1 MTVLG
6 FEHVNVATGDLDR
19 ARRFYAE
26 VLGLRDGPRPP
37 FSRAGAW
44 MYLGEQ
50 AVVHISTSRAPA
62 TRKSDAFD
70 HVAFKASGLDE
81 TRERLRE
88 HNIYFQEFGVPEN
101 DLHQVFFRDPDGTE
115 IELIFSGD
123 EARAAAAA
131 GAAVDGTVG
140 RNT

>member
-1 MTVLG
+1 MKVLG
-6 FEHVNVATGDLDR
+6 FEHVNVSTSDLER
-19 ARRFYAE
+19 TRRFYAE

-37 FSRAGAW
+37 FSRPGAW

-50 AVVHISTSRAPA
+50 AVVHISTGRVPV
-62 TRKSDAFD
+62 TRSSDAYD
-70 HVAFKASGLDE
+70 HVAFRATNLDE
-81 TRERLRE
+81 TRAHLRK
-88 HNIYFQEFGVPEN
+88 HGIHFQEFGVPQN
-101 DLHQVFFRDPDGTE
+101 DLHQVFFRDPDGAE

-131 GAAVDGTVG
+131 GAAVDATRG